1 MTVKREMLDA
11 LYHRLREVQVF
22 AHARRD
28 HLKNNPPEPTFIGK
42 GRARRE
48 VKPMDRQLL
57 AYEMAELMLDCTIND
72 YIRLH
77 SGGEP
82 T

>member
-11 LYHRLREVQVF
+11 LYRRLGEARGF
-22 AHARRD
+22 AHTRRE
-28 HLKNNPPEPTFIGK
+28 HLKNNPPEPTFVGS
-42 GRARRE
+42 GRARKE
-48 VKPMDRQLL
+48 VKVGDRQLA

-77 SGGEP
+77 SGGGP

>member
-1 MTVKREMLDA
+1 MTVKREMLDR
-11 LYHRLREVQVF
+11 LYRRLQEAQGF
-22 AHARRD
+22 TQARRE
-28 HLKNNPPEPTFIGK
+28 HLSDNPPEPIFIGK

-48 VKPMDRQLL
+48 VTPKDRQLV
-57 AYEMAELMLDCTIND
+57 AYETAELMLDYTIND

-77 SGGEP
+77 GGGEP